1 MFAAR
6 PVHESGLDAG
16 VAPGRGRPRIWGIWS
31 RRRWLDV
38 VLAVQPEPLDHF
50 ERVLLVLIYV
60 RVCGFKESGGRLHR
74 CVRRLDRPIALK
86 AGDSHLD
93 FDRSSHSAT
102 SKGSLGCEFIRSGA
116 NVEGDGVRSVAL
128 MSCYNLARPSS
139 GRCAL
144 TEWPLRDAKNK
155 FSALVNAALAGEP
168 QLVTRR
174 GQPAVVVLA
183 ADEYER
189 LRLLDNAGAST
200 LGELLLAIPQDGQGF
215 ERMVDSGSVP
225 G

>member
-1 MFAAR
+1 MDACTDVFVASTDQSHWRQEIVIWVSTCLAIAPPR
-6 PVHESGLDAG
+6 RES
-16 VAPGRGRPRIWGIWS
+16 
-31 RRRWLDV
+31 
-38 VLAVQPEPLDHF
+38 
-50 ERVLLVLIYV
+50 
-60 RVCGFKESGGRLHR
+60 CGQ
-74 CVRRLDRPIALK
+74 
-86 AGDSHLD
+86 
-93 FDRSSHSAT
+93 
-102 SKGSLGCEFIRSGA
+102 FIRSEA
-116 NVEGDGVRSVAL
+116 NVKGAGVRSAEL
-128 MSCYNLARPSS
+128 MSCYNRTRPSS

-200 LGELLLAIPQDGQGF
+200 LGELLFAIPQDGDGF
-215 ERMVDSGSVP
+215 ERMSIPARFLDDMQKGQSPLRSNQP
-225 G
+225 I